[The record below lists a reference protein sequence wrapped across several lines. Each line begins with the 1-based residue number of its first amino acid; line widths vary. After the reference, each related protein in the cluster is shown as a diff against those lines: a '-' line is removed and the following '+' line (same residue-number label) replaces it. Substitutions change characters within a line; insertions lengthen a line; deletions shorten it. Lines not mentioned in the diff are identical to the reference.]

1 MHVGHS
7 KAAPAACCDTR
18 VIDIPRPCKQLIQGC
33 QGTMALTSNV
43 LAVHLLQTENV
54 CLKALERGPQD
65 FGTSLKCHFC
75 LRQKVKA
82 LEVESG
88 NPHLF
93 SGCPLATSSRRRA
106 LCLPDGA
113 GQVLLQR

>member
-1 MHVGHS
+1 M
-7 KAAPAACCDTR
+7 
-18 VIDIPRPCKQLIQGC
+18 
-33 QGTMALTSNV
+33 
-43 LAVHLLQTENV
+43 LAGDMLGVDLLQTEYV
-54 CLKALERGPQD
+54 GLEPFEGGPQD
-65 FGTSLKCHFC
+65 FRAQLKRHFG

-93 SGCPLATSSRRRA
+93 SRCPLATSSRRRA

-113 GQVLLQR
+113 GQVLFQR